1 MNDPVLLLG
10 DVLRTGTT
18 KYSVKG
24 DDYFSL
30 VTVNFA
36 GGICYI
42 KCHSGFC
49 AAANMNKKK
58 KSLGQQNLTNQRNS
72 VAICKLAT
80 LISIQL
86 RMTFLSIS
94 MNRMTSLMTT
104 KMETLEKT

>member
-1 MNDPVLLLG
+1 MVKSSIEFMNDPVLLLG

-58 KSLGQQNLTNQRNS
+58 NAS
-72 VAICKLAT
+72 V
-80 LISIQL
+80 S
-86 RMTFLSIS
+86 
-94 MNRMTSLMTT
+94 
-104 KMETLEKT
+104 KT